1 MPFFFSHILPSLLHS
16 CLEGLKVFLFVWL
29 LFHGNSI
36 HTMEGRCVSS
46 DQVFAKLIGMGFE
59 FSDVAEAVKAV
70 GPSVETA
77 VEYIL
82 NGSRRNST
90 VASTSSKLP
99 ISNTKT
105 LGKRTLS
112 TSCSSYRM
120 RQSTIKEH
128 LQSAGRP
135 KRSKTDNVSDV
146 SVSGSQ
152 LLLEPLRESDEPLH
166 AVESNLK
173 IEQETFL
180 QRSPGQEELD
190 IGPGWEQKVKNLL
203 LKHFGFSSLK
213 SFQKDAVAAWLAQRD
228 CLVLAATGSGIIFS
242 FYSWGFCLEIGY
254 WHWTWPYGCI

>member
-1 MPFFFSHILPSLLHS
+1 MFRGFKSFFL
-16 CLEGLKVFLFVWL
+16 VWL

-46 DQVFAKLIGMGFE
+46 DQVFAELIGMGFE

-70 GPSVETA
+70 GLSVETA

-99 ISNTKT
+99 ISNMKS

-152 LLLEPLRESDEPLH
+152 LLLEPLKESDEPLH

-173 IEQETFL
+173 IEQETIL

-203 LKHFGFSSLK
+203 LKHFGFSSLR

-242 FYSWGFCLEIGY
+242 FCSWGFCMEIGF